1 MLRKLFIGLLLTLTI
16 VGAMG
21 VWYVRSAAPVATG
34 LIAKQLCTLV
44 FESRL
49 PPQRA
54 RALYFRTLIGRA
66 ERFFQHQIDPH
77 QPAVTVTGIGARA
90 RAIHRPGLGCTLLY
104 PADADPRQL
113 ALTPVVTIN
122 REANAAIDYGIRAAA
137 FDQRALEQALDS
149 AFNGQSE
156 RNTLAV
162 AVMHQGQLVA
172 ERYASGVTATTPL
185 PGWSM
190 AKSTTATLV
199 GVMQQQGLLRVSDS
213 GLFPQWAE
221 GDHRHKITL
230 EQLLRMTSGIDLP
243 ETGSGIDAN
252 SIMLFRQ
259 NDAAGWAINRGLRA
273 APGSEFAYTSGSTV
287 LVARYL
293 TDVAGGPQAMYDVIR
308 EFFDTLGMHSAIF
321 EPDAAGTF
329 IGSSFM
335 LASARDWAKLGQL
348 YLNRG
353 VWNGQQLFDPQW
365 VEFVRELTPQSQAR
379 SYGAGFMRR
388 RPLALYAQSRVPAL
402 PEDAFAAHGL
412 QNQALYIIPSED
424 LVVVRLGATG
434 DYWKSGEWSLVA
446 DIVAAKR

>member
-21 VWYVRSAAPVATG
+21 VWYVRSAAPVASG

-49 PPQRA
+49 TPRRA
-54 RALYFRTLIGRA
+54 RALYFRTLIGPA
-66 ERFFQHQIDPH
+66 ERFFQHEIDPQ
-77 QPAVTVTGIGARA
+77 QPAVSVAGAGAQA
-90 RAIHRPGLGCTLLY
+90 RAIHRPGLGCTLAY
-104 PADADPRQL
+104 PPDADPGQL
-113 ALTPVVTIN
+113 VLSPVVTIN
-122 REANAAIDYGIRAAA
+122 RGASTAIDHGVRAAA
-137 FDQRALEQALDS
+137 FDQSALEQALDS
-149 AFNGQSE
+149 AFNGESE
-156 RNTLAV
+156 RNTLAI
-162 AVMHQGQLVA
+162 AVMHQGKLVA
-172 ERYASGVTATTPL
+172 ERYASGITAATPL

-199 GVMQQQGLLRVSDS
+199 GVMQQQGMLRVSDS
-213 GLFPQWAE
+213 GLFPQWAA
-221 GDHRHKITL
+221 GDHRHNITL

-252 SIMLFRQ
+252 SIMLFTQ

-273 APGSEFAYTSGSTV
+273 APGLEFAYTSGSTV

-293 TDVAGGPQAMYDVIR
+293 TEVAGGPQAMYRLIR
-308 EFFDTLGMHSAIF
+308 EFFDTLGMHSAIL

-335 LASARDWAKLGQL
+335 VASARDWAKLGQL
-348 YLNRG
+348 YLNEG
-353 VWNGQQLFDPQW
+353 LWNGQQLFAPEW
-365 VEFVRELTPQSQAR
+365 VAFVRELTPQSQAR

-388 RPLALYAQSRVPAL
+388 RPLTLYAESQVPAL

-424 LVVVRLGATG
+424 LVVVRLGATS
-434 DYWKSGEWSLVA
+434 DYWQSGEWSLVA
-446 DIVAAKR
+446 DVIAAKR